1 MRIGGRPKRRAAPCS
16 RRAPRAGDNRIM
28 AHTMTTTEW
37 REFVSSGTRTGRAG
51 VTTADGTPH
60 VTPVWFL
67 LDGDDLVFNTAESS
81 VKGRA
86 LRRDPR
92 ICVCVDDDAPP
103 FTFVSLWGEAA
114 LSEEPAELLRWATAI
129 GGRYMGAGRA
139 EEFGTRNGVPGELLV
154 RVRITKVVAVRDLA
168 A

>member
-1 MRIGGRPKRRAAPCS
+1 
-16 RRAPRAGDNRIM
+16 
-28 AHTMTTTEW
+28 MTTEEW

-60 VTPVWFL
+60 VTPIWFL
-67 LDGDDLVFNTAESS
+67 LDGDDLVFTTHESG

-92 ICVCVDDDAPP
+92 VCVCVDDDAPP
-103 FTFVSLWGEAA
+103 YTFVSLWGTAA
-114 LSEEPAELLRWATAI
+114 LSDDLAEVRRWATLL

-139 EEFGTRNGVPGELLV
+139 EEYGARNGVPGELLV
-154 RVRITKVVAVRDLA
+154 RVRVTKVVAQRDVA
-168 A
+168 D